1 MAAAAE
7 ATPLTTF
14 RNPLPHFMKMSSFSS
29 ISLKQALLLAVL
41 LLPLHHQR
49 KFKLISDLNKVIL
62 PKAHLHPP
70 PPWFQL
76 LLFLSQLLTRI
87 QPSSMPIVT
96 VCVSPGS
103 HPGVVI
109 IRHRK
114 CITDDSKSRI
124 ILILRN

>member
-1 MAAAAE
+1 
-7 ATPLTTF
+7 
-14 RNPLPHFMKMSSFSS
+14 MKMSSFSS
-29 ISLKQALLLAVL
+29 ISLKQQLLAVLL

-62 PKAHLHPP
+62 PKAHLHPH

-76 LLFLSQLLTRI
+76 LSQLLTRI

-103 HPGVVI
+103 HPGAVI

-114 CITDDSKSRI
+114 CITDDSKSSSS
-124 ILILRN
+124 LILRN